1 MLYFDSTTYIRIAQK
16 FTIYI
21 KLIRQIQYVC
31 YYITN
36 VPSNVI
42 PNDKR
47 HVGKDNN
54 IRHHPVCPTLVDAFK
69 IQTCCS

>member
-16 FTIYI
+16 LTIYI
-21 KLIRQIQYVC
+21 NLIRQIQYVC

-54 IRHHPVCPTLVDAFK
+54 IRHHQA
-69 IQTCCS
+69 